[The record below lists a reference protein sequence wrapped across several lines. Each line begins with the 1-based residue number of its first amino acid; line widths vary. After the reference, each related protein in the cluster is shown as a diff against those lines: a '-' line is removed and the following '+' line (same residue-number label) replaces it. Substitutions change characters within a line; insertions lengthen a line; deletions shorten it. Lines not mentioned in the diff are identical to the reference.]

1 MKFDI
6 YKAITE
12 RIISQLE
19 RGIIPWRKPWSGTP
33 NGPISYATG
42 KPYSLLN
49 QMLLGKAGEYLTYN
63 QIQEAGGRVKKGSKA
78 KMVVFWKTYNK
89 TNDSPED
96 DSENNGE
103 NKKTVMLLRYYNVF
117 HIDDCEGVEAKHKMV
132 LKPNNPIQTAED
144 IISNYLNREKGLKF
158 ETVISNKACYNTALD
173 KVSLPKIEQFNRAE
187 EYYSTV
193 FHELIHSTGHVN
205 RCNRE
210 DFKGNIFG
218 DEKYSKEEL
227 VAEIGA
233 AALTNIAGIE
243 SNSSFKN
250 SAAYINSWI
259 EGLKNDKRLIV
270 TASSKADKAVCYI
283 LGTETETKRKTA

>member
-117 HIDDCEGVEAKHKMV
+117 HIDDCEGVEAKHKW
-132 LKPNNPIQTAED
+132 
-144 IISNYLNREKGLKF
+144 
-158 ETVISNKACYNTALD
+158 C
-173 KVSLPKIEQFNRAE
+173 
-187 EYYSTV
+187 
-193 FHELIHSTGHVN
+193 
-205 RCNRE
+205 
-210 DFKGNIFG
+210 
-218 DEKYSKEEL
+218 
-227 VAEIGA
+227 
-233 AALTNIAGIE
+233 
-243 SNSSFKN
+243 
-250 SAAYINSWI
+250 
-259 EGLKNDKRLIV
+259 
-270 TASSKADKAVCYI
+270 
-283 LGTETETKRKTA
+283 